1 MFIQGEG
8 IDQELSQLRHVTT
21 EEVAGTIGTDDA
33 ARALWQRESVLYVDD
48 LADVVKDFEA
58 MNELATCLRE
68 VETRNDVGRELVLY
82 SKVTLEVLIEEL
94 EELILQSLSG
104 STLSK

>member
-1 MFIQGEG
+1 
-8 IDQELSQLRHVTT
+8 
-21 EEVAGTIGTDDA
+21 
-33 ARALWQRESVLYVDD
+33 
-48 LADVVKDFEA
+48 

-68 VETRNDVGRELVLY
+68 VETRNDVGRELILD